1 MARILVID
9 DEKLPRMA
17 LNRMLKAGGH
27 EAVEAENGRQGLFTY
42 EESPVDLV
50 VTDILMPEMGGLET
64 IRELRRR
71 HPEVKI
77 IAITG
82 GGSPDGRGALRAAKA
97 FGAHAVLAKPFREQ
111 ELLKLVE
118 EALQTT

>member
-9 DEKLPRMA
+9 DEKLARMA

-27 EAVEAENGRQGLFTY
+27 EVVEAENGRQGLSRF

-50 VTDILMPEMGGLET
+50 VTDILMPEMEGLET

-71 HPEVKI
+71 WPEVKI
-77 IAITG
+77 ISITG
-82 GGSPDGRGALRAAKA
+82 GGLANGRDTLRAAKE

-111 ELLKLVE
+111 EFLKLVE
-118 EALQTT
+118 EALQAM

>member
-9 DEKLPRMA
+9 DEKLARMA

-27 EAVEAENGRQGLFTY
+27 EVVEAENGRQGLCVY

-50 VTDILMPEMGGLET
+50 VTDILMPEMEGLET
-64 IRELRRR
+64 IRELQRRW
-71 HPEVKI
+71 PEVKI
-77 IAITG
+77 ISITG
-82 GGSPDGRGALRAAKA
+82 GGLANGRNTLRAAKE

-111 ELLKLVE
+111 EFLKLVE
-118 EALQTT
+118 EALQAM

>member
-9 DEKLPRMA
+9 DEKLARMV

-27 EAVEAENGRQGLFTY
+27 EVVEAENGRQGLCAF
-42 EESPVDLV
+42 EESPVDLI
-50 VTDILMPEMGGLET
+50 VTDILMPEMEGLET

-71 HPEVKI
+71 RPEVKI
-77 IAITG
+77 ISITG
-82 GGSPDGRGALRAAKA
+82 GGLADGRDALRAAKA
-97 FGAHAVLAKPFREQ
+97 FGALAVLAKPFREQ